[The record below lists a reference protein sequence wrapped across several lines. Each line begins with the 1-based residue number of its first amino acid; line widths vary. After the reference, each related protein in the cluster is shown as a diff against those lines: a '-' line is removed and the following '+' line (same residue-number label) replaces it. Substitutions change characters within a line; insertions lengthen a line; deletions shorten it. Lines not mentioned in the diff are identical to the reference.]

1 MFYSGNT
8 LSFLRASHLGSR
20 LLQAQSAQLFL
31 GSSFSHFSGEP
42 TVTMTTTK
50 HKAVAISPH
59 ICQSFPDGAKKHF
72 GIPPSSC
79 SSPKK
84 VLHPQQAQMFPT
96 LGRSG
101 SCRRYHPLI
110 QTCWHTRVFSAWHK
124 NSVDSPK
131 STVIQIFTYIL
142 KLSVLGRTLTAFLTF
157 TSANKRILQSVL
169 LKM

>member
-31 GSSFSHFSGEP
+31 GSSFSHFRCDS

-50 HKAVAISPH
+50 QKAVVIFPH
-59 ICQSFPDGAKKHF
+59 ICQSFSDGAKQHF
-72 GIPPSSC
+72 GVLPSSC

-84 VLHPQQAQMFPT
+84 ALHSQKAQIFST

-101 SCRRYHPLI
+101 SCCRYHPLI
-110 QTCWHTRVFSAWHK
+110 QTCRHTCIFSAWHT
-124 NSVDSPK
+124 SFVESPK
-131 STVIQIFTYIL
+131 STVIQIFTY
-142 KLSVLGRTLTAFLTF
+142 TF
-157 TSANKRILQSVL
+157 KV
-169 LKM
+169 